1 MSSVTRVAILDDYQ
15 KVALR
20 CADWSVL
27 KDRVSVDTYKTPSRM
42 RMHLSNVSKDIKLY
56 VAQLEVD
63 RYHWM
68 RNAGIDVKHAS
79 KKAIVMSG
87 AGSGG
92 NSQEHIWALILAVA
106 RNIVTDDANIK
117 RGNAQWQTNIPLGLH
132 GKTLGIIGLGRLGTQ
147 TARIAKAFN
156 MNVMAWSPNLT
167 RSNEPRSQVSIMDSA
182 GESRTMK
189 ARREAYKSKGALK
202 QDDLRRR
209 REEQQV
215 EIRRQKREENI
226 SKRRNF
232 LPSTGVDS
240 DDEIGGGTWDP
251 PLADEMISGVFSEDP
266 ERQLDATTKFRKLL
280 SKEKNPP
287 IERVIECGVVPRF
300 VEFLR
305 RGHSMLQFEAAWA
318 LTNIASGTAEHTQV
332 VINAG
337 AVPEFINL
345 LSSPVLDVREQ
356 AVWALGNIAGDS
368 PQCRDYVLQQG
379 ALRPLL
385 ALLSEHHKLSML
397 RNATW
402 TLSNFCRGKSPQPD
416 WELISPALTVLTK
429 LIYSLDDEILIDACW
444 AISYLSDGSNDKIQ
458 AVIESGVCRRL
469 VDLLMHN
476 STSVQ
481 TPALRSVGNIVTGD
495 DLQTQVVIAS
505 GALPAL
511 LSLLSSPK
519 DGIRKEACWTISNIT
534 AGSPPQIQAVIDANI
549 IPPLI
554 NILQNADFKTRKEA
568 CWAISNATSGGLQ
581 EPSQIRYLVSQGCI
595 KPLCDLLTMMDNKII
610 QVALDGLDN
619 ILKIGEMDKVAA
631 GPGAVNQYALYV
643 EEAGGMI
650 TIHNL
655 QQHDNLEIYKKAFN
669 IMDKYFPDEEDTD
682 AAIGAPNVDASGAF
696 AFHSDVSAPQGGFSF
711 GQ

>member
-1 MSSVTRVAILDDYQ
+1 MD
-15 KVALR
+15 
-20 CADWSVL
+20 
-27 KDRVSVDTYKTPSRM
+27 PS
-42 RMHLSNVSKDIKLY
+42 
-56 VAQLEVD
+56 
-63 RYHWM
+63 
-68 RNAGIDVKHAS
+68 
-79 KKAIVMSG
+79 
-87 AGSGG
+87 
-92 NSQEHIWALILAVA
+92 
-106 RNIVTDDANIK
+106 
-117 RGNAQWQTNIPLGLH
+117 
-132 GKTLGIIGLGRLGTQ
+132 
-147 TARIAKAFN
+147 
-156 MNVMAWSPNLT
+156 
-167 RSNEPRSQVSIMDSA
+167 
-182 GESRTMK
+182 ESRTMK
-189 ARREAYKSKGALK
+189 ARRDAYKPKGALK
-202 QDDLRRR
+202 ADDLRRR

-232 LPSTGVDS
+232 LPSTGADS
-240 DDEIGGGTWDP
+240 DDEGGAGLNWDT
-251 PLADEMISGVFSEDP
+251 PLADDMIQGVFSDDG
-266 ERQLDATTKFRKLL
+266 ERQLEATTKFRKLL

-287 IERVIECGVVPRF
+287 IERVIECGVVARF
-300 VEFLR
+300 VEFLKT
-305 RGHSMLQFEAAWA
+305 GHSMLQFEAAWA

-332 VINAG
+332 VINAQ

-368 PQCRDYVLQQG
+368 PQCRDYVLEQG

-385 ALLSEHHKLSML
+385 TLLSENHKLSI
-397 RNATW
+397 
-402 TLSNFCRGKSPQPD
+402 NFCRGKSPQPNWD
-416 WELISPALTVLTK
+416 LISPALTVLTK

-469 VDLLMHN
+469 VDLLMHS

-511 LSLLSSPK
+511 LALLGVL
-519 DGIRKEACWTISNIT
+519 DHLEHHC
-534 AGSPPQIQAVIDANI
+534 GSPPQIQAVIDANI

-554 NILQNADFKTRKEA
+554 NILSNADFKTRKEA

-581 EPSQIRYLVSQGCI
+581 EPSQIRYLVQQGCI

-619 ILKIGEMDKVAA
+619 ILKVGEMDRVAG

-643 EEAGGMI
+643 EEAGGMV

-655 QQHDNLEIYKKAFN
+655 QQHDNLDIYKKAFN
-669 IMDKYFPDEEDTD
+669 IMDKYFPDEEDVD
-682 AAIGAPNVDASGAF
+682 ANIAAPNVEPRRVCGTYTDLL
-696 AFHSDVSAPQGGFSF
+696 FHSDVSAPQGGFSF
-711 GQ
+711 GS

>member
-1 MSSVTRVAILDDYQ
+1 M
-15 KVALR
+15 
-20 CADWSVL
+20 
-27 KDRVSVDTYKTPSRM
+27 
-42 RMHLSNVSKDIKLY
+42 
-56 VAQLEVD
+56 
-63 RYHWM
+63 
-68 RNAGIDVKHAS
+68 
-79 KKAIVMSG
+79 
-87 AGSGG
+87 
-92 NSQEHIWALILAVA
+92 
-106 RNIVTDDANIK
+106 DA
-117 RGNAQWQTNIPLGLH
+117 T
-132 GKTLGIIGLGRLGTQ
+132 
-147 TARIAKAFN
+147 
-156 MNVMAWSPNLT
+156 
-167 RSNEPRSQVSIMDSA
+167 
-182 GESRTMK
+182 ESRTMK
-189 ARREAYKSKGALK
+189 ARREAYKAKGPLK

-232 LPSTGVDS
+232 LPSTGQDS
-240 DDEIGGGTWDP
+240 DEEIGGGVWDP
-251 PLADEMISGVFSEDP
+251 PLAEEMISGVFSDDP

-300 VEFLR
+300 VEFLKH
-305 RGHSMLQFEAAWA
+305 GHAMLQFEAAWA

-332 VINAG
+332 VISAQ

-385 ALLSEHHKLSML
+385 TLLSENHKLSML

-416 WELISPALTVLTK
+416 WDLISPALTVLTK

-469 VDLLMHN
+469 VDLLLHQ

-519 DGIRKEACWTISNIT
+519 DGIRKEACWTISNVT

-581 EPSQIRYLVSQGCI
+581 EPAQIRYLVAQGCI

-619 ILKIGEMDKVAA
+619 ILKIGEQDRIAA

-669 IMDKYFPDEEDTD
+669 IMDKYFPDEEEVDT
-682 AAIGAPNVDASGAF
+682 AISAPNVDASGAF
-696 AFHSDVSAPQGGFSF
+696 AFHSDMSAPQGGFSF

>member
-1 MSSVTRVAILDDYQ
+1 
-15 KVALR
+15 
-20 CADWSVL
+20 
-27 KDRVSVDTYKTPSRM
+27 
-42 RMHLSNVSKDIKLY
+42 
-56 VAQLEVD
+56 
-63 RYHWM
+63 
-68 RNAGIDVKHAS
+68 
-79 KKAIVMSG
+79 
-87 AGSGG
+87 
-92 NSQEHIWALILAVA
+92 
-106 RNIVTDDANIK
+106 
-117 RGNAQWQTNIPLGLH
+117 
-132 GKTLGIIGLGRLGTQ
+132 
-147 TARIAKAFN
+147 
-156 MNVMAWSPNLT
+156 
-167 RSNEPRSQVSIMDSA
+167 MDNN
-182 GESRTMK
+182 ESRTMK
-189 ARREAYKSKGALK
+189 ARREAYKAKGALK

-232 LPSTGVDS
+232 IPSSGPDS
-240 DDEIGGGTWDP
+240 DEEVTIGTWDP
-251 PLADEMISGVFSEDP
+251 ESADGLMEAVFSNDQ

-305 RGHSMLQFEAAWA
+305 TGTSMLQFEAAWA

-332 VINAG
+332 VIGAE

-345 LSSPVLDVREQ
+345 LSSPVHDVREQ

-368 PQCRDYVLQQG
+368 PQCRDYVLKAG

-385 ALLSEHHKLSML
+385 GLLSEQHKLSML

-416 WELISPALTVLTK
+416 WELISPALTILTK

-469 VDLLMHN
+469 VDLLMHS

-554 NILQNADFKTRKEA
+554 NILQHADFKTRKEA

-581 EPSQIRYLVSQGCI
+581 EPTQIRYLVSQGCI
-595 KPLCDLLTMMDNKII
+595 KPLCDLLAMMDNKII

-619 ILKIGEMDKVAA
+619 ILKIGEMDKTNS
-631 GPGAVNQYALYV
+631 GLGAVNQYAVYV

-650 TIHNL
+650 AIHNL
-655 QQHDNLEIYKKAFN
+655 QQHDNLDIYKKAFN
-669 IMDKYFPDEEDTD
+669 MMDKYFPDEEEEGGI
-682 AAIGAPNVDASGAF
+682 AQPSVDQAGNF
-696 AFHSDVSAPQGGFSF
+696 AFQDVSAPQGGFSF
-711 GQ
+711 GN